1 MRTDYEQAGIPY
13 DRPGVRID
21 RFAEG
26 VAVLK
31 GCFAEGPFSFE
42 GKHYTITDYDALPLP
57 IQRPRPPFLI
67 GGGGRRVL
75 TIAAQE
81 ADIIGINGTITAG
94 AVGPE
99 ALDSMTAKAVDD
111 KVAIVAEA
119 AAERISEI
127 ELHVRGFFV
136 NVTDDRQGA
145 VDGAA
150 GFIGVPASMITE
162 SPFALIGNPDEIVA
176 DLRARRD
183 RWGFSYIS
191 VGAEDVDV
199 FAPVVAELKGT

>member
-42 GKHYTITDYDALPLP
+42 GKHYTITDYDGLPLP

-119 AAERISEI
+119 AADRISEI
-127 ELHVRGFFV
+127 ELHVRGIL
-136 NVTDDRQGA
+136 RQRHG
-145 VDGAA
+145 
-150 GFIGVPASMITE
+150 
-162 SPFALIGNPDEIVA
+162 
-176 DLRARRD
+176 
-183 RWGFSYIS
+183 
-191 VGAEDVDV
+191 
-199 FAPVVAELKGT
+199 